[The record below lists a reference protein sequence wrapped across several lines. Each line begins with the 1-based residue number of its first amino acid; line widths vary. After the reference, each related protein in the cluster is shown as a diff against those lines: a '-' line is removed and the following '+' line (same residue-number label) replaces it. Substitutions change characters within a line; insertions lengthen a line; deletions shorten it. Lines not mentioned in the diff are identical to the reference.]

1 MPLAEPE
8 ENKVEAKVK
17 EKPAKG
23 DTHPDKRGHAVEIC
37 RWSAFDVRNRNI
49 FDEYITSKDFRTA
62 INTGHYVLAD
72 NHLVLKPIG
81 NYLLQQNLGIDD
93 FLSLN
98 TDKLGEYSLSD
109 ITLHIQYIRKYI
121 GFGYTRP
128 RKGVC
133 CRRARKNIIR
143 EIKLVEASAVKSIAH
158 LTTNEFMAII
168 GGTTGGGQDPPND
181 FQKLLNRHLEDKEI
195 TIERL
200 SELTGIPDRTIR
212 RMKNEPNRRS
222 TLEHIIAI
230 CIALH
235 LMPSESDD
243 LIAAAGYT
251 LKNTKEEKAFQFL
264 IDCAYNETVGECNAF
279 LSKMGFNPLTKL

>member
-1 MPLAEPE
+1 MPLSEPE
-8 ENKVEAKVK
+8 ENKAETKVK

-23 DTHPDKRGHAVEIC
+23 YKHLGKRVPAAGIF
-37 RWSAFDVRNRNI
+37 RWSAFDVRSRNI

-109 ITLHIQYIRKYI
+109 ITLHIQYIRKSVG
-121 GFGYTRP
+121 GFRP

-133 CRRARKNIIR
+133 YRRVSCASKSIIR
-143 EIKLVEASAVKSIAH
+143 EAKLAEASAVKSISD
-158 LTTNEFMAII
+158 LTKNEFMAII
-168 GGTTGGGQDPPND
+168 GGVGGQEPPNN
-181 FQKLLNRHLEDKEI
+181 FQQLLDKHLEDKKV
-195 TIERL
+195 TIEGL

-212 RMKNEPNRRS
+212 RIKNEAHRRPA
-222 TLEHIIAI
+222 LEHIIAI

-235 LMPSESDD
+235 LRPSESDD

-251 LKNTKEEKAFQFL
+251 LKNTKKEKAFQFL
-264 IDCAYNETVGECNAF
+264 IDCAYNETGEKCNAF
-279 LSKMGFNPLTKL
+279 LNRMGLHQLTKL

>member
-8 ENKVEAKVK
+8 KNKVETTVK
-17 EKPAKG
+17 EKPVKR
-23 DTHPDKRGHAVEIC
+23 DTHPDKRGFAVEIC
-37 RWSAFDVRNRNI
+37 RWSAFDVRDRNI
-49 FDEYITSKDFRTA
+49 FDEYIISKDFRTA

-81 NYLLQQNLGIDD
+81 NYLLQQNLGIND

-98 TDKLGEYSLSD
+98 TDRLGEYSLSD
-109 ITLHIQYIRKYI
+109 ITLHIQYIRKPI
-121 GFGYTRP
+121 RSFRP

-133 CRRARKNIIR
+133 YRRASYARKSIIR
-143 EIKLVEASAVKSIAH
+143 EAKLAEASAVKSISD
-158 LTTNEFMAII
+158 LTKNDFIAII
-168 GGTTGGGQDPPND
+168 GGVGGQEPPNN
-181 FQKLLNRHLEDKEI
+181 FQQLLDKHLEDKKV
-195 TIERL
+195 TIEGL

-264 IDCAYNETVGECNAF
+264 IDCAYNETVEECNAF

>member
-1 MPLAEPE
+1 MPLSEPE
-8 ENKVEAKVK
+8 ENKAETKVK

-23 DTHPDKRGHAVEIC
+23 YKHLGKQVPEAEIC
-37 RWSAFDVRNRNI
+37 HLSAFDVRNRNI

-81 NYLLQQNLGIDD
+81 NYILQQNLGIDE

-98 TDKLGEYSLSD
+98 TDKLGEYSLCD
-109 ITLHIQYIRKYI
+109 ITLHTQYIRKYV
-121 GFGYTRP
+121 GAGYIRP

-133 CRRARKNIIR
+133 YSRARKNIIR
-143 EIKLVEASAVKSIAH
+143 ETKLVEASAVKSIAH
-158 LTTNEFMAII
+158 LTKNEFMAII
-168 GGTTGGGQDPPND
+168 GGTTDGGQDPPND
-181 FQKLLNRHLEDKEI
+181 FQKLLNRPLEYKGI

-212 RMKNEPNRRS
+212 RMKNEPNRRP

-264 IDCAYNETVGECNAF
+264 IDCAYNETVEECNAF
-279 LSKMGFNPLTKL
+279 LNRMGINPLTKL